1 MTISFIHT
9 ADWQIGKQFANIKG
23 DIAAFLREA
32 RFDVIKTLAIL
43 ANKHKVDAI
52 LVAGDVFDA
61 NEVSDTTIRKT
72 LNAMQEYKGPW
83 ILLPGNHDPALAQ
96 SVWTRMKDLPER
108 TNNIILALEPE
119 PISVADNKLLILPAP
134 LRLRHEYRDL
144 TEWYDSFQAPDSA
157 FKVGLA
163 HGSIEGFLPES
174 AEIHNMISYQRTE
187 TANLDYLALGDW
199 HGQLKVSAKAW
210 YAGTPEQDRFHDNE
224 PGKAL
229 LVTLKEKG
237 KEPKVESLD
246 TGKYQWHRIQFDL
259 YETKDIEGLNGH
271 FSKYQPAKNKVIS
284 LTLNGNLSLD
294 NRQELDQLLDSWKA
308 KFAMLNINDTNLKL
322 NPNEQD
328 LQELQ
333 SMGFLNNTMKEL
345 LAIRE
350 NESHEQHVY
359 ADRAIQMLWQ
369 ELQLNKGVG

>member
-1 MTISFIHT
+1 MSISFIHT

-23 DIAAFLREA
+23 DIASFLREA
-32 RFDVIKTLAIL
+32 RFDVIKTIASLG
-43 ANKHKVDAI
+43 NNHKVDAI

-61 NEVSDTTIRKT
+61 NEVSDITIRKT

-134 LRLRHEYRDL
+134 LRLRHEYKDL
-144 TEWYDSFQAPDSA
+144 TEWYDSFQDPDSA

-174 AEIHNMISYQRTE
+174 AEIHNMISYHRTE

-199 HGQLKVSAKAW
+199 HGQLKVSSKAW

-237 KEPKVESLD
+237 EEPKVESLD

-259 YETKDIEGLNGH
+259 YATKDIEGLNDH
-271 FSKYQPAKNKVIS
+271 FSKYNPAENKVIS
-284 LTLNGNLSLD
+284 LSLNGNLSLD

-308 KFAMLNINDTNLKL
+308 KFAMLDINDTNLKL
-322 NPNEQD
+322 NPTEED

-369 ELQLNKGVG
+369 ELQSNKGVD

>member
-32 RFDVIKTLAIL
+32 RFDVIKTIASL
-43 ANKHKVDAI
+43 ANIHKAKAI

-61 NEVSDTTIRKT
+61 NEVSETTIRKT
-72 LNAMQEYKGPW
+72 LNAMHEYKGPW
-83 ILLPGNHDPALAQ
+83 VLLPGNHDPALAQ

-108 TNNIILALEPE
+108 TDNIILALEPE
-119 PISVADNKLLILPAP
+119 PISIADDKLLILPAP
-134 LRLRHEYRDL
+134 LKLRHEYRDL
-144 TEWYDSFQAPDSA
+144 TEWYDAFQAPESTY
-157 FKVGLA
+157 KIGLA

-199 HGQLKVSAKAW
+199 HGQLKVSSKAW

-259 YETKDIEGLNGH
+259 YETKDIEGLHDH
-271 FSKYQPAKNKVIS
+271 FSKYIPAENKVIS
-284 LTLNGNLSLD
+284 LNLKGNLSLD
-294 NRQELDQLLDSWKA
+294 NRQQLDQLLDSWKA
-308 KFAMLNINDTNLKL
+308 KFAMLEIIDSNLKL
-322 NPNEQD
+322 NPTEQD

-350 NESHEQHVY
+350 NAFHEQHAY

-369 ELQLNKGVG
+369 ELQSNKGVG

>member
-1 MTISFIHT
+1 MKFIHT

-32 RFDVIKTLAIL
+32 RFDVIKTLAGL
-43 ANKHKVDAI
+43 ANKHKADAI

-96 SVWTRMKDLPER
+96 SVWTRMKSLPEK
-108 TNNIILALEPE
+108 TNNIILALAPE
-119 PISVADNKLLILPAP
+119 PISVANDELLILPAP
-134 LRLRHEYRDL
+134 LKLRHEFRDL
-144 TEWYDSFQAPDSA
+144 TKWYDTFKAPSSA

-174 AEIHNMISYQRTE
+174 AEIHNMISYQRIE
-187 TANLDYLALGDW
+187 KAELDYLALGDW

-229 LVTLKEKG
+229 LVTLNKND

-246 TGKYQWHRIQFDL
+246 TGKYRWHKIQFDIFT
-259 YETKDIEGLNGH
+259 TKDIEALNDD
-271 FSKYQPAKNKVIS
+271 FSKFQSAENQVIS
-284 LTLNGNLSLD
+284 LRLNGNLSLE
-294 NRQELDQLLDSWKA
+294 NHQQLDQSLDSWKA
-308 KFAMLNINDTNLKL
+308 KFAMLEIDDTSLKL
-322 NPNEQD
+322 TPSEQD
-328 LQELQ
+328 LQDFQ
-333 SMGFLNNTMKEL
+333 SAGFLSNTLEKL
-345 LAIRE
+345 LAIRK
-350 NESHEQHVY
+350 NESDEQHPY
-359 ADRAIQMLWQ
+359 ADKAIQMLWQ
-369 ELQLNKGVG
+369 ELQSSKRVG

>member
-1 MTISFIHT
+1 MKILHT

-32 RFDVIKTLAIL
+32 RFDVIKTIASL
-43 ANKHKVDAI
+43 ANQHKVDAV

-72 LNAMQEYKGPW
+72 LNAMQKYKGPW

-96 SVWTRMKDLPER
+96 SVWTRMKDLPEK
-108 TNNIILALEPE
+108 TGNIILALKPE
-119 PISVADNKLLILPAP
+119 PISIANDKLLILPAP
-134 LRLRHEYRDL
+134 LSLRHEFKDL
-144 TEWYDSFQAPDSA
+144 TEWYDAFQAPESA

-174 AEIHNMISYQRTE
+174 AETHNMISYQRTDS
-187 TANLDYLALGDW
+187 ASLDYLALGDW

-224 PGKAL
+224 PGRAL
-229 LVTLKEKG
+229 LVTLNETG
-237 KEPKVESLD
+237 KEPQVESLD
-246 TGKYQWHRIQFDL
+246 TGNYQWHRIQFDL
-259 YETKDIEGLNGH
+259 YETKDIEGLNDH
-271 FSKYQPAKNKVIS
+271 FSKYQSAENQVIS
-284 LTLNGNLSLD
+284 LSLNGNLSLED
-294 NRQELDQLLDSWKA
+294 CHALDQLLDSWKA
-308 KFAMLNINDTNLKL
+308 KYAMLEINDSNLKL
-322 NPNEQD
+322 SPSEQD
-328 LQELQ
+328 LQDFQ
-333 SMGFLNNTMKEL
+333 STGLLNNTLEKL

-350 NESHEQHVY
+350 NESHEQSPY

-369 ELQLNKGVG
+369 ELQSNKGGN

>member
-1 MTISFIHT
+1 MKIIHT

-32 RFDVIKTLAIL
+32 RFEVIKTIVSL
-43 ANKHKVDAI
+43 ANEHKVDAI

-72 LNAMQEYKGPW
+72 LNAMQEYNGPW

-96 SVWTRMKDLPER
+96 SVWTRMKNLPEK
-108 TNNIILALEPE
+108 TDNIILALEAE
-119 PISVADNKLLILPAP
+119 PISVANDKLLILPAP
-134 LRLRHEYRDL
+134 LKLRHEFRDL
-144 TEWYDSFQAPDSA
+144 TEWYDAFKAPPSA

-174 AEIHNMISYQRTE
+174 AEIHNMISYNRTE
-187 TANLDYLALGDW
+187 KAKLDYLALGDW

-210 YAGTPEQDRFHDNE
+210 YAGTPEQDRFQGND

-229 LVTLKEKG
+229 LVTLNKNDED
-237 KEPKVESLD
+237 PKVESLN
-246 TGKYQWHRIQFDL
+246 TGKYQWHKIQFNL
-259 YETKDIEGLNGH
+259 FSTKDIEALSDD
-271 FSKYQPAKNKVIS
+271 FSKFQSAESQVIS
-284 LTLNGNLSLD
+284 LSLNGNLSLE
-294 NRQELDQLLDSWKA
+294 NHQLLNQLLDSWKA
-308 KFAMLNINDTNLKL
+308 KFAMLEIDVTNLKL
-322 NPNEQD
+322 SPSEQD
-328 LQELQ
+328 LQDFQ
-333 SMGFLNNTMKEL
+333 SAGLLSNTLEKL

-350 NESHEQHVY
+350 SESDELHIY

-369 ELQLNKGVG
+369 ELQSNTRGS